1 MDIENSRKIKLLKLW
16 EILNTE
22 TDEDHPISTV
32 ELIKRLGEEGIPV
45 DRKILYKDIKLLQ
58 DNGYDIKCD
67 KQRSNKYYVC
77 FRAFDASEIRVL
89 IDAVQASRF
98 LSPRITK
105 DIVGRLAGL
114 AGSQKG
120 RLMQSHTV
128 DITSLKTT
136 NEKVIYSVDAI
147 EEALEKGVKIRF
159 NYFDYDTK
167 REPVYRMSEGEKK
180 VYEASPVAT
189 VFDDDK
195 YYLICFHDKYK
206 EPTNYRID
214 RMANVTVTDEPSSRK
229 SNIEA
234 FDVEKYK
241 SQLFGMFSG
250 DTKMVTFV
258 ADRKLADVIFDK
270 FGSEVTVTPT
280 LDDKLRCRVRV
291 QTGPVFVAWLC
302 SFEDKIKVIDPP
314 SVVKKVKENLKTV
327 LEQYE

>member
-105 DIVGRLAGL
+105 DIVGRLAAL
-114 AGSQKG
+114 AGSRKG
-120 RLMQSHTV
+120 LAMQNHTA
-128 DITSLKTT
+128 DITSVKTT
-136 NEKVIYSVDAI
+136 NEKVIYAVDAI
-147 EEALEKGVKIRF
+147 EEALEKGVKIKF
-159 NYFDYDTK
+159 NYFDYNTE
-167 REPVYRMSEGEKK
+167 REPVYRMNGSEKK
-180 VYEASPVAT
+180 VYEASPIAT

-206 EPTNYRID
+206 GPTNYRID
-214 RMANVTVTDEPSSRK
+214 RMANVTVTDEPISRK
-229 SNIEA
+229 ADIKS

-241 SQLFGMFSG
+241 SQLFGMYSG
-250 DTKMVTFV
+250 DSKAVTFV
-258 ADRKLADVIFDK
+258 AEKELIDVIFDK
-270 FGSEVTVTPT
+270 FGSEVTVSPT
-280 LDDKLRCRVRV
+280 LDGKLRCKARV
-291 QTGPVFVAWLC
+291 QIGPVFVAWLC

-314 SVVKKVKENLKTV
+314 SVVKKIKENLNKI
-327 LEQYE
+327 LDQYE

>member
-32 ELIKRLGEEGIPV
+32 ELIKRLGDEGIPV

-105 DIVGRLAGL
+105 DIVGRLAAL
-114 AGSQKG
+114 AGSRKG
-120 RLMQSHTV
+120 LAMQNHTA
-128 DITSLKTT
+128 DITSVKTT
-136 NEKVIYSVDAI
+136 NEKVIYAVDAI
-147 EEALEKGVKIRF
+147 EEALEKGVKIKF

-206 EPTNYRID
+206 GPTNYRID

-229 SNIEA
+229 ADIES

-241 SQLFGMFSG
+241 SQLFGMYSG
-250 DTKMVTFV
+250 DSKAVTFI
-258 ADRKLADVIFDK
+258 AERELIDVIFDK

-280 LDDKLRCRVRV
+280 LDGKLRCKARV
-291 QTGPVFVAWLC
+291 QIGPVFVAWLC

-314 SVVKKVKENLKTV
+314 SVVKKIKENLNKI
-327 LEQYE
+327 LDQYE